1 MIQLECPGFLGSALE
16 LQQAVRA
23 GRIAAASLP
32 VAQLAQQALDQVQA
46 LGLAERSELLPIMAD
61 LVVYKLRDLLRLPV
75 PNLEPE
81 ESEVAQVEG
90 FVETLVVLEEAIV
103 FLRDRAEA
111 RSKVIAVPPPPLP
124 RDARLRRL
132 PLDSLRRAIQPFARR
147 AEVLIEPERFGLR
160 EAWER
165 IRGFMW
171 SLRRTLFSQLPL
183 PGWPEQT
190 VGFAAL
196 LEAART
202 GEVELVQPDNF
213 ADIEI
218 TLGGS
223 SRETP

>member
-1 MIQLECPGFLGSALE
+1 MIYLECQGFAGSALE
-16 LQQAVRA
+16 LQQAVRS
-23 GRIAAASLP
+23 GRVAAASLP
-32 VAQLAQQALDQVQA
+32 VARLAQQALEQVQA
-46 LGLAERSELLPIMAD
+46 QGLTERSELLPIMAD
-61 LVVYKLRDLLRLPV
+61 LVVYKLRDLLRLPT
-75 PNLEPE
+75 PNQDLE
-81 ESEVAQVEG
+81 ESELAQVEG

-124 RDARLRRL
+124 RDARLRKL

-165 IRGFMW
+165 IKGFLW
-171 SLRRTLFSQLPL
+171 GIKQTLFAQLPL
-183 PGWPEQT
+183 PGWSEQV

-202 GEVELVQPDNF
+202 GEVELNQTEAF
-213 ADIEI
+213 ADIEV
-218 TLGGS
+218 TLLLKAD
-223 SRETP
+223 